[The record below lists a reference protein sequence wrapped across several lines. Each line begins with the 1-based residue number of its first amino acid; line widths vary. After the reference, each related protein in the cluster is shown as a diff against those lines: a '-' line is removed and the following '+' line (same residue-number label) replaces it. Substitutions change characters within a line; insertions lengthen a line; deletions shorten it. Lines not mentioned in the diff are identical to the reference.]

1 MQTDIQILQKYQLK
15 RLELNALLEVTEAIN
30 NNVSEDDLFKIYYFT
45 LRANKQYPKFA
56 LFIGRPNGWECI
68 VSHGVSHKLK
78 GNGWLFKVSPEDE
91 ELPADAIPASLTSFE
106 RNVLIRHKDQLL
118 AVLFYT
124 LDERIG
130 SEEEDAEEFIQAL
143 SNIVLVAVENK
154 KLARRELQ
162 QEAFRKEL
170 QIAGQVQQN
179 LLPKELPNTEVL
191 ESAASYMPHQLI
203 GGDFYDLI
211 SLDSGKF
218 LFCIADVS
226 GKGTPAALLMA
237 NFQASLRTLVR
248 QTEKLEV
255 IITELNR
262 QIGENG
268 KGESFITAFLALYDP
283 EQKQL
288 QYVNAGHN
296 PPLLWQPTD
305 NQPIELL
312 SGCTLLGIFPSLP
325 SLKIGK
331 LEALKEFTLFA
342 YTDGLTET
350 FRADNEPYGEERL
363 HALLEKNATLSLE
376 ELHSQIFAALDDFR
390 EELSFSDDIT
400 MLSCRY
406 HYKAEEN

>member
-1 MQTDIQILQKYQLK
+1 METDIHILQKYQLK
-15 RLELNALLEVTEAIN
+15 KLELNALLEVTEAIN

-56 LFIGRPNGWECI
+56 LVINRSTGWECI
-68 VSHGVSHKLK
+68 VGHGIKNK
-78 GNGWLFKVSPEDE
+78 PEDNGWEFEVSSEDE
-91 ELPADAIPASLTSFE
+91 ELPADIVPDALSSFE

-179 LLPKELPNTEVL
+179 LLPKALPNTERL
-191 ESAASYMPHQLI
+191 ETAASYMPHQLI

-211 SLDSGKF
+211 SLESGKY
-218 LFCIADVS
+218 LFCVADVS

-255 IITELNR
+255 IVAELNR

-283 EQKQL
+283 KQKEL

-296 PPLLWQPTD
+296 PPLMWQPAN
-305 NQPIELL
+305 NQPKELL
-312 SGCTLLGIFPSLP
+312 EGCTLLGIFPTLP
-325 SLKIGK
+325 SLKIGRK
-331 LEALKEFTLFA
+331 EGVEAFTLLA

-350 FRADNEPYGEERL
+350 FRPDNEPFGEERL
-363 HALLEKNATLSLE
+363 HALLEKHATADLNA
-376 ELHSQIFAALDDFR
+376 LHGKIFTALDDFR
-390 EELSFSDDIT
+390 EGLPFSDDIT
-400 MLSCRY
+400 MLSCRF
-406 HYKAEEN
+406 HKNLEDK